1 MTELTLTLAKPPQN
15 QLLNVLQDLEAV
27 KALLSSPD
35 KWTQH
40 IYAKMADHKEPVDV
54 HSPDAACFCLHGALL
69 RVAPETERR
78 HQALRQMAILLGV
91 ATSTISTDMVK
102 IHNFN
107 DAHTYE
113 EVIGLIDRTIAAV
126 KAQLEPETTT

>member
-1 MTELTLTLAKPPQN
+1 MKLTQN

-40 IYAKMADHKEPVDV
+40 VYAKMADHKEVDV
-54 HSPDAACFCLHGALL
+54 HSPDADCFCLHGALL

-78 HQALRQMAILLGV
+78 HQAIRQIAILLGF
-91 ATSTISTDMVK
+91 ATSTILTDMVK

-113 EVIGLIDRTIAAV
+113 EVIGLVDRTIAAV